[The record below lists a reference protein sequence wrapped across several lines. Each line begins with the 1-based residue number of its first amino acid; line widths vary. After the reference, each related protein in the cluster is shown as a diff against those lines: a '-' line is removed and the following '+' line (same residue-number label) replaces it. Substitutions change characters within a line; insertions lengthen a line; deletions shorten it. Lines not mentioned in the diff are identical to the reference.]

1 MIILLSGCGYEPV
14 YSSKNFLFK
23 IDKINHENNKINNQI
38 ARSLKTVSN
47 NDAKNLLEF
56 ELNSNKEK
64 VVVSKDKA
72 GDPQIFELK
81 ISINIRLND
90 EEKKFE
96 SKQIYNNIENKF
108 ELNEYELEV
117 ETQIINKVIDDIIIY
132 LSSQ

>member
-1 MIILLSGCGYEPV
+1 MIKLHKKYK
-14 YSSKNFLFK
+14 SSIIASKKVPKKDISRWGIFK
-23 IDKINHENNKINNQI
+23 IDKINHENNKINNKI

-96 SKQIYNNIENKF
+96 SKQIYNNI
-108 ELNEYELEV
+108 
-117 ETQIINKVIDDIIIY
+117 
-132 LSSQ
+132 

>member
-96 SKQIYNNIENKF
+96 GKQIYNNIENKF